1 MNATPKFCGQCGATL
16 AQGAR
21 FCAQCGQAVAS
32 SVATGA
38 PAAQQSAMPPAAPQ
52 PTPIQSEPV
61 LGFVPGV
68 QRRSGFLGLKA
79 ETFTIMVT
87 PARLVFV
94 PLGSEEIKQAVVE
107 ARDRAKQAGKGFFGR
122 WAAQLAWM
130 SIVCE
135 RLAATPVD
143 TILASRAGSF
153 FIPNAAVRSVRI
165 QIDSDDESTQSTTR
179 LTIDTHAG
187 RHSYELIYGSSEE
200 DAKALLRQVLG
211 NIVK

>member
-1 MNATPKFCGQCGATL
+1 MNATPKFCSQCGATL
-16 AQGAR
+16 TQGAR

-32 SVATGA
+32 SLATGA
-38 PAAQQSAMPPAAPQ
+38 PAAQQSAMSPAAPQ

-79 ETFTIMVT
+79 EAFTIMVT

-94 PLGSEEIKQAVVE
+94 PLGNEEMKQAVAE
-107 ARDRAKQAGKGFFGR
+107 ARERAKQAGKGFFGQ
-122 WAAQLAWM
+122 WGAQLAWM

-153 FIPNAAVRSVRI
+153 FIPSATVQSVKI
-165 QIDSDDESTQSTTR
+165 EIDSGDEDTQSTTR
-179 LTIDTHAG
+179 LKIDTTAG
-187 RHSYELIYGSSEE
+187 RHSYELTYGSSK
-200 DAKALLRQVLG
+200 DVKALLGQALG